1 MFKTEIIMKS
11 FSAIGI
17 CFLILSLG
25 FSGVFAQKNDK
36 FFESSKD
43 LGDRRVVYFDIIGIA
58 GDEANQELALERL
71 FEDPEIFDGD
81 LMPVGQN
88 NVRCR
93 LEVSYLVSVEYIR
106 NIMDDMGL
114 QIDVNAIANSMVVNQ
129 SKIYTSEFT
138 PIPVF
143 NLFLDWEEYARDN
156 LGLSPDEYYQKK
168 KMDWVEK
175 NPAEYEKS
183 VKESGTTVVVYKK
196 DLDTYDAEKQKYILS
211 HPEIFIIE
219 E

>member
-1 MFKTEIIMKS
+1 MKS

-25 FSGVFAQKNDK
+25 FSGVFAQKNEDS
-36 FFESSKD
+36 FRASKD
-43 LGDRRVVYFDIIGIA
+43 IGDRRVVYFDIVGVANNEEAQQIA
-58 GDEANQELALERL
+58 LQRL
-71 FEDPEIFDGD
+71 FEDSEIYDGN
-81 LMPVGQN
+81 LMPIGGN

-93 LEVSYLVSVEYIR
+93 LEVSYLVSVEYVR
-106 NIMDDMGL
+106 NILDDVGL
-114 QIDVNAIANSMVVNQ
+114 EIDIDAIGRGLLFDQ
-129 SKIYTSEFT
+129 SRVYTSEFS

-143 NLFLDWEEYARDN
+143 DLFMDWEEYARDN

-175 NPAEYEKS
+175 NTAEYEKS
-183 VKESGTTVVVYKK
+183 VKESGTTVVVYKR